1 VMGATIMG
9 DRRVALI
16 LDVQGLT
23 RLAFRPRAATS
34 ERRSE
39 A

>member
-1 VMGATIMG
+1 MGATIMG

-23 RLAFRPRAATS
+23 RLAFRPRPS
-34 ERRSE
+34 GNERRAES
-39 A
+39 